1 VQKQKALVF
10 YTYLPP
16 WRIDVFNEM
25 ATYFDMTIIFLNSD
39 GEGFVYN
46 REVLAQKLISKYIF
60 WNKGFKIGT
69 KAFRIGIL
77 SFINQYKP
85 EVVFSHEYSPTSL
98 LLSLFLRLGIVRFKL
113 IVTTSDNVEMSQK
126 VSGLKRF
133 ARSFVLTKATGIVVY
148 SKPVKAWYEREFKH
162 LKVEICPNIQ
172 NPQSILTHA
181 YGLSLISKNYKD
193 QYALHD
199 LKVILFVGRLV
210 KVKGLD
216 LLISAISKVENQSFK
231 LILVGE
237 GKEKENLRMQAMELG
252 LADKV
257 IFAGHFN
264 DVELYAWY
272 TVANF
277 FILPSRFEP
286 FGAVVNEAL
295 ILGCPVIASRYIGA
309 LEYIEDEVNGLV
321 FDPLDEKEFLAA
333 INYGLDKFNKIGYSG
348 NDLMRLSFFDYVKNI
363 ATIVYL

>member
-1 VQKQKALVF
+1 MQKQKALVF

-25 ATYFDMTIIFLNSD
+25 ATYFDMKLIFLNSE
-39 GEGFVYN
+39 GEGFTYN
-46 REVLAQKLISKYIF
+46 REVLTQKLISEYIF
-60 WNKGFKIGT
+60 WNKGFKMGT
-69 KAFRIGIL
+69 KAFRFGIL
-77 SFINQYKP
+77 NFINQYKP

-98 LLSLFLRLGIVRFKL
+98 LLSFFLRLHIVRFKL
-113 IVTTSDNVEMSQK
+113 IITTSDNVEMSQK
-126 VSGLKRF
+126 VTGLKRF
-133 ARSFVLTKATGIVVY
+133 VRSFVLSKASGIVVY
-148 SKPVKAWYEREFKH
+148 SKPVKAWYEQEFKH

-172 NPQSILTHA
+172 NPQSILVHA
-181 YGLSLISKNYKD
+181 PRLSIIGENYKD
-193 QYALHD
+193 QYDLHGH
-199 LKVILFVGRLV
+199 KVILYVGRLV

-216 LLISAISKVENQSFK
+216 LLISAISKVENQNFK

-237 GKEKENLRMQAMELG
+237 GKEKENLMSQALELG
-252 LADKV
+252 LAEKV

-264 DVELYAWY
+264 DLDLYAWY

-295 ILGCPVIASRYIGA
+295 ILGCPVIASKYIGA
-309 LEYIEDEVNGLV
+309 LEYVENEVNGLV

-363 ATIVYL
+363 ATIVY